1 MLNSKSPQDKKDEEY
16 NTTLLELS
24 ADAVISYEKYLLDQ
38 MNHKDL
44 AKVMKT
50 LRAHIEKKSSNRN
63 IFS

>member
-1 MLNSKSPQDKKDEEY
+1 
-16 NTTLLELS
+16 LELS

-50 LRAHIEKKSSNRN
+50 LRTHIEKKSSNRN